1 VKIPAA
7 VLFGAGEPYKIEE
20 IELDG
25 PKSREVLVELTAS
38 GLCHSD
44 DHFVTGDVPLPGAMA
59 AGHEGAGVVIE
70 VGAEVTRVKEGDHVI
85 LLPVPNCGQCRWCAT
100 GRANLCDMGAF
111 ALTGYAPDGTYR
123 RHLDGAD
130 IGAFC
135 QLGCFSPYT
144 TVSETQVVAIDK
156 EVPLEIAAL
165 IGCGVTTG
173 VGAATK
179 VAEVRDGD
187 VVVVIGAGGVGT
199 SAIQGA
205 RIAGASTIVAVEPF
219 DFRREQSKRYGATHT
234 FADIA
239 AADPLVRDLTN
250 GAGADV
256 VIITVGVMKPEL
268 LAPALFLTSK
278 GGTCVLTS
286 VAPITQMS
294 ADISLFDFA
303 MMNKRLL
310 GHVYGQANPL
320 DDFRRII
327 NLYKSGALLLDDVI
341 TREYELSAINE
352 GFAAMHDGSNIRGAI
367 RYR

>member
-1 VKIPAA
+1 MKVPAA
-7 VLFGAGEPYKIEE
+7 VLFGAKEPYKIEE
-20 IELDG
+20 IELDK
-25 PKSREVLVELTAS
+25 PKPREVLIELTAS

-44 DHFVTGDVPLPGAMA
+44 DHFVTGDIPLACAMV
-59 AGHEGAGVVIE
+59 AGHEGAGVVVE
-70 VGAEVTRVKEGDHVI
+70 VGSDVTRVKEGDHVI
-85 LLPVPNCGQCRWCAT
+85 LHPVPNCGQCRWCAT

-111 ALTGYAPDGTYR
+111 MLTGYAPDGTYR
-123 RHLDGAD
+123 RHLGSTD

-135 QLGCFSPYT
+135 QLGTFSPYT
-144 TVSETQVVAIDK
+144 TVSETQVVAIDRD
-156 EVPLEIAAL
+156 VPLGVAAL

-179 VAEVRDGD
+179 VGQVRDGD

-205 RIAGASTIVAVEPF
+205 RIAGATTIVAVEPLE
-219 DFRREQSKRYGATHT
+219 FRREQSKRYGATHT
-234 FADIA
+234 FADIS
-239 AADPLVRDLTN
+239 AADVVVRDLTN

-268 LAPALFLTSK
+268 LAPAMFLTSK
-278 GGTCVLTS
+278 GGSCVLTS
-286 VAPITQMS
+286 VAPMSDMS
-294 ADISLFDFA
+294 ASISLFEFA

-320 DDFRRII
+320 DDFRRMV
-327 NLYKSGALLLDDVI
+327 NLYKSGALLLDDMI
-341 TREYELSAINE
+341 TREYELDAIND

>member
-1 VKIPAA
+1 MKISAA
-7 VLFGAGEPYKIEE
+7 VLFGPHEPYKIEE
-20 IELDG
+20 IELDK
-25 PKSREVLVELTAS
+25 PKSREVLVELAAS

-44 DHFVTGDVPLPGAMA
+44 DHFVTGDIPLPGAMV

-70 VGAEVTRVKEGDHVI
+70 VGAEVTRVTEGDHVI
-85 LLPVPNCGQCRWCAT
+85 LHPVPNCGQCRWCVT

-111 ALTGYAPDGTYR
+111 ALTGYGPDGAYR
-123 RHLDGAD
+123 RHLGAAD
-130 IGAFC
+130 IGAMC
-135 QLGCFSPYT
+135 QLGTFSAYT
-144 TVSETQVVAIDK
+144 TVSETQVVAIDND
-156 EVPLEIAAL
+156 VPLETAAL

-179 VAEVRDGD
+179 VAQVRDGD
-187 VVVVIGAGGVGT
+187 VVVVVGAGGVGA

-205 RIAGASTIVAVEPF
+205 RIAGAATIVAVEPL
-219 DFRREQSKRYGATHT
+219 DFRREQSKRYGATHV

-239 AADPLVRDLTN
+239 AADPVVRELTN

-268 LAPALFLTSK
+268 LSPAMFLTAK

-286 VAPITQMS
+286 VAPVRDMS
-294 ADISLFDFA
+294 ASISLFDFA
-303 MMNKRLL
+303 MLNKKLL
-310 GHVYGQANPL
+310 GHVYGQANPF

-327 NLYKSGALLLDDVI
+327 KLYKSGALLLDDMI
-341 TREYELSAINE
+341 TREYQLAAINE
-352 GFAAMHDGSNIRGAI
+352 GFAAMHDGSNIRGVI

>member
-1 VKIPAA
+1 MKVPAA
-7 VLFGAGEPYKIEE
+7 VLFGAKEPYKVEE

-25 PKSREVLVELTAS
+25 PKPREVLVELTAS

-44 DHFVTGDVPLPGAMA
+44 DHFAAGDIPLPGAMV
-59 AGHEGAGVVIE
+59 AGHEGAGVVVE
-70 VGAEVTRVKEGDHVI
+70 AGSEVTRVKEGDHVI
-85 LLPVPNCGQCRWCAT
+85 LHPVPNCGQCRWCAT

-111 ALTGYAPDGTYR
+111 ALTGYGPDGTYR
-123 RHLDGAD
+123 RHLGNTDMGAM
-130 IGAFC
+130 C

-144 TVSETQVVAIDK
+144 TVSETQVVAIDHD
-156 EVPLEIAAL
+156 VPLEIAAL

-179 VAEVRDGD
+179 VGQVREGD
-187 VVVVIGAGGVGT
+187 VVVVIGAGGVGI

-205 RIAGASTIVAVEPF
+205 RIASAATIVAVEPL
-219 DFRREQSKRYGATHT
+219 DFRREQSKQYGATHA

-239 AADPLVRDLTN
+239 AAEPLVRDLTN

-256 VIITVGVMKPEL
+256 VIIAVGVMKPEF
-268 LAPALFLTSK
+268 LAPAMFLTSK

-286 VAPITQMS
+286 VAPISEMS
-294 ADISLFDFA
+294 ASISLFDLA
-303 MMNKRLL
+303 MSNKRLL
-310 GHVYGQANPL
+310 GHVYGQANPI

-327 NLYKSGALLLDDVI
+327 SLYKSGALRLDDMI
-341 TREYELSAINE
+341 TREYELGGINE
-352 GFAAMHDGSNIRGAI
+352 GFAAMHDGSNVRGAI